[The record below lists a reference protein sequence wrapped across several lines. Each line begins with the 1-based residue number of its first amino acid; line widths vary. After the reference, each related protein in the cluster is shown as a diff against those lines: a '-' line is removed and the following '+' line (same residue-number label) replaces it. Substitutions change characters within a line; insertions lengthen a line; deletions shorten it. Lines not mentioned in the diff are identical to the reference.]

1 MDEADVAL
9 FFGVTDASAT
19 VSLPFVNTDS
29 MSVVSRAGGISSFWS
44 SELTSGADAITPVFV
59 RVFASTAEIKVSEKM
74 QNKAVAFLVIKM
86 LSFKLGIGFGSLSP
100 VYVK

>member
-19 VSLPFVNTDS
+19 VSLPFANTDS
-29 MSVVSRAGGISSFWS
+29 MSVVSRTGGISSFWS

-74 QNKAVAFLVIKM
+74 QNIAFAFLVTKTLSIKM
-86 LSFKLGIGFGSLSP
+86 VIGFGSLVP

>member
-9 FFGVTDASAT
+9 FFGVTDALAT
-19 VSLPFVNTDS
+19 VSLPFANTDS
-29 MSVVSRAGGISSFWS
+29 MSVVSRTGGISSFWS

-86 LSFKLGIGFGSLSP
+86 LSFRSGIGFGSLVP

>member
-1 MDEADVAL
+1 MAL

-44 SELTSGADAITPVFV
+44 SEPTSGASAITPVFV
-59 RVFASTAEIKVSEKM
+59 GVFASTAERKMSEYM
-74 QNKAVAFLVIKM
+74 QNKAVAVLVIKM
-86 LSFKLGIGFGSLSP
+86 LSFRLGIGFGSLAP